1 MSDDLV
7 RALGQL
13 EGRFDGFE
21 QRLNEGIN
29 EMKESASKHGDR
41 ITSLEHSRSH
51 AHGFLAAASAAGAAI
66 GAAFT
71 LMAKKIGIA

>member
-1 MSDDLV
+1 MSDDLI
-7 RALGQL
+7 RAIGQL

-21 QRLNEGIN
+21 QRLNEGISDI
-29 EMKESASKHGDR
+29 KQSVDKHGNR